1 MNIKEDSFRKCEEYL
16 PIDFDFTAIPTR
28 PTSPGDVFYYRKS
41 GSSGQDWNKDWE
53 LGNLFPLNF

>member
-16 PIDFDFTAIPTR
+16 PIDFDFIAIPTR

-41 GSSGQDWNKDWE
+41 GSSGQDWNKD
-53 LGNLFPLNF
+53 